1 MVNQLINKLG
11 DFFFI
16 VRNYFTTFAQIFWIM
31 NFDVKEIVSATMVLF
46 AVVDI
51 IGSVPIII
59 NLRKKAGRI
68 QSEKTAIV
76 AGILLILF
84 LFIGK
89 QLLNLFGVT
98 VEAFAVAGAFI
109 LFFLALE
116 MILGITLYK
125 GTTPETASIIPL
137 AFPMVAGAGALTTV
151 LSLRAKFY
159 VENIIVAILINM
171 IIVYIV
177 LKSSEKIE
185 KFLGKQGI
193 TVIHNLFGVILLAI
207 AVNLF
212 TTNIRA
218 MLFGQWWMTNDST
231 NLTDK

>member
-1 MVNQLINKLG
+1 
-11 DFFFI
+11 
-16 VRNYFTTFAQIFWIM
+16 M

-125 GTTPETASIIPL
+125 GTTPETASIVPL

-212 TTNIRA
+212 NTNIRA
-218 MLFGQWWMTNDST
+218 MLFGQ
-231 NLTDK
+231 

>member
-1 MVNQLINKLG
+1 
-11 DFFFI
+11 
-16 VRNYFTTFAQIFWIM
+16 M
-31 NFDVKEIVSATMVLF
+31 NFDVKEIISATMVLF

-125 GTTPETASIIPL
+125 GTTPETASIVPL

-218 MLFGQWWMTNDST
+218 MLFGQ
-231 NLTDK
+231 

>member
-1 MVNQLINKLG
+1 
-11 DFFFI
+11 
-16 VRNYFTTFAQIFWIM
+16 M

-76 AGILLILF
+76 AGILLVLF

-125 GTTPETASIIPL
+125 GTTPETASIVPL

-171 IIVYIV
+171 IIVYVV

-218 MLFGQWWMTNDST
+218 MLFGQ
-231 NLTDK
+231 

>member
-1 MVNQLINKLG
+1 
-11 DFFFI
+11 
-16 VRNYFTTFAQIFWIM
+16 
-31 NFDVKEIVSATMVLF
+31 
-46 AVVDI
+46 
-51 IGSVPIII
+51 
-59 NLRKKAGRI
+59 
-68 QSEKTAIV
+68 
-76 AGILLILF
+76 
-84 LFIGK
+84 
-89 QLLNLFGVT
+89 
-98 VEAFAVAGAFI
+98 
-109 LFFLALE
+109 

-125 GTTPETASIIPL
+125 GTTPETASIVPL

-218 MLFGQWWMTNDST
+218 MLFGQ
-231 NLTDK
+231 

>member
-1 MVNQLINKLG
+1 
-11 DFFFI
+11 
-16 VRNYFTTFAQIFWIM
+16 M
-31 NFDVKEIVSATMVLF
+31 NFDIKEIISATMVLF

-76 AGILLILF
+76 AGGLLVVFLF
-84 LFIGK
+84 LGK

-125 GTTPETASIIPL
+125 GTTPESASIVPL

-159 VENIIVAILINM
+159 VENIIVAIIINM
-171 IIVYIV
+171 VIVYIV
-177 LKSSEKIE
+177 LKSSERIE

-193 TVIHNLFGVILLAI
+193 TVLHNLFGVILLAI

-212 TTNIRA
+212 TANIKE
-218 MLFGQWWMTNDST
+218 MFFS
-231 NLTDK
+231 K

>member
-1 MVNQLINKLG
+1 
-11 DFFFI
+11 
-16 VRNYFTTFAQIFWIM
+16 M
-31 NFDVKEIVSATMVLF
+31 NFDVKEIISATMVLF

-76 AGILLILF
+76 AGILLVLF

-125 GTTPETASIIPL
+125 GTTPETASIVPL

-218 MLFGQWWMTNDST
+218 MLFGQ
-231 NLTDK
+231 

>member
-1 MVNQLINKLG
+1 
-11 DFFFI
+11 
-16 VRNYFTTFAQIFWIM
+16 M
-31 NFDVKEIVSATMVLF
+31 NFDTKEIISATMVLF
-46 AVVDI
+46 AVIDI

-76 AGILLILF
+76 AGMLLVVF
-84 LFIGK
+84 LFVGK
-89 QLLNLFGVT
+89 QLLNLFGVR
-98 VEAFAVAGAFI
+98 VEAFAVAGSFI

-125 GTTPETASIIPL
+125 GTTPETASIVPL
-137 AFPMVAGAGALTTV
+137 AFPIVAGAGALTTV
-151 LSLRAKFY
+151 LSLRSKFY
-159 VENIIVAILINM
+159 VENIIVAIIIN
-171 IIVYIV
+171 IVIVYVV
-177 LKSSEKIE
+177 LKSSERIE

-212 TTNIRA
+212 TTNIRL
-218 MLFGQWWMTNDST
+218 MING
-231 NLTDK
+231 

>member
-1 MVNQLINKLG
+1 
-11 DFFFI
+11 
-16 VRNYFTTFAQIFWIM
+16 M
-31 NFDVKEIVSATMVLF
+31 NFDVKEIISATMVLF

-125 GTTPETASIIPL
+125 GTTPETASIVPL

-218 MLFGQWWMTNDST
+218 MLFGQWWMINDST

>member
-1 MVNQLINKLG
+1 
-11 DFFFI
+11 
-16 VRNYFTTFAQIFWIM
+16 M
-31 NFDVKEIVSATMVLF
+31 NFDIKEIISATMVLF

-76 AGILLILF
+76 AGGLLVVFLF
-84 LFIGK
+84 LGK

-125 GTTPETASIIPL
+125 GTTPESASIVPL

-159 VENIIVAILINM
+159 VENIIVAIIINM
-171 IIVYIV
+171 VIVYIV
-177 LKSSEKIE
+177 LKSSERIE

-193 TVIHNLFGVILLAI
+193 TVLHNLFGVILLAI

-212 TTNIRA
+212 TANIKEMFFSKHTA
-218 MLFGQWWMTNDST
+218 PVEEKLNFPKIPTNDDKT
-231 NLTDK
+231 FFLTPNT

>member
-1 MVNQLINKLG
+1 
-11 DFFFI
+11 
-16 VRNYFTTFAQIFWIM
+16 M
-31 NFDVKEIVSATMVLF
+31 NFDIKEIISATMVLF

-76 AGILLILF
+76 AGGLLVVFLF
-84 LFIGK
+84 LGK

-125 GTTPETASIIPL
+125 GTTPESASIVPL

-159 VENIIVAILINM
+159 VENIIVAIIINM
-171 IIVYIV
+171 VIVYIV
-177 LKSSEKIE
+177 LKSSERIE

-193 TVIHNLFGVILLAI
+193 TVLHNLFGVILLAI

-212 TTNIRA
+212 TANIKEMFFSKHTA
-218 MLFGQWWMTNDST
+218 PVEEKLNLPKIPTNDDKT
-231 NLTDK
+231 FFLTPNA

>member
-1 MVNQLINKLG
+1 
-11 DFFFI
+11 
-16 VRNYFTTFAQIFWIM
+16 M
-31 NFDVKEIVSATMVLF
+31 NFDIKEIISATMVLF

-76 AGILLILF
+76 AGGLLVVFLF
-84 LFIGK
+84 LGK

-125 GTTPETASIIPL
+125 GTTPESASIVPL

-159 VENIIVAILINM
+159 VENIIVAIIINM
-171 IIVYIV
+171 VIVYIV
-177 LKSSEKIE
+177 LKSSERIE

-193 TVIHNLFGVILLAI
+193 TVLHNLFGVILLAI
-207 AVNLF
+207 PVNLF

-218 MLFGQWWMTNDST
+218 MLFVH
-231 NLTDK
+231 

>member
-1 MVNQLINKLG
+1 
-11 DFFFI
+11 
-16 VRNYFTTFAQIFWIM
+16 M
-31 NFDVKEIVSATMVLF
+31 NFDVKEIISATMVLF

-76 AGILLILF
+76 AGGWLVVLLF
-84 LFIGK
+84 LGK

-125 GTTPETASIIPL
+125 GTTPESASIVPL

-159 VENIIVAILINM
+159 VENIIVAIIINM
-171 IIVYIV
+171 VIVYIV
-177 LKSSEKIE
+177 LKSSERIE

-193 TVIHNLFGVILLAI
+193 TVLHNLFGVILLAI

-212 TTNIRA
+212 TANIKEMFFSKHTA
-218 MLFGQWWMTNDST
+218 PVEEKLNLPKIPTNDDKT
-231 NLTDK
+231 FFLTPNT

>member
-1 MVNQLINKLG
+1 
-11 DFFFI
+11 
-16 VRNYFTTFAQIFWIM
+16 M

-76 AGILLILF
+76 AGILLVLF

-125 GTTPETASIIPL
+125 GTTPETASIVPL

-218 MLFGQWWMTNDST
+218 MLFGQ
-231 NLTDK
+231 